1 MKSQKIKE
9 LKKKKNLLV
18 AFTIELIYGFLIMA
32 RWIQKGRKSS
42 WEMGWEDALQHWWLQ
57 GGKNRACYS
66 CQHK

>member
-18 AFTIELIYGFLIMA
+18 AFAIELIYGFLIMA

-42 WEMGWEDALQHWWLQ
+42 
-57 GGKNRACYS
+57 
-66 CQHK
+66 

>member
-1 MKSQKIKE
+1 MKSQEIKE

-42 WEMGWEDALQHWWLQ
+42 
-57 GGKNRACYS
+57 
-66 CQHK
+66 